1 MNHIIKRKLDEKEL
15 ALAVARGEA
24 IIKMEEII
32 GTLNESIEKSIFNQ
46 ELMFFHFGDLSA
58 KFENINMLQAQKNT
72 LEALTI
78 YED

>member
-1 MNHIIKRKLDEKEL
+1 MKEIISREIGKKEI

-24 IIKMEEII
+24 ILKMEQII
-32 GTLNESIEKSIFNQ
+32 KAFEESVEKQ
-46 ELMFFHFGDLSA
+46 EFDQEMIFFHFGNLSS
-58 KFENINMLQAQKNT
+58 KFEIINALQAQKNT